1 MECDWIELELVVEVK
16 LIRMTPPRII
26 ALSYLGV
33 AVLGALLLALPIAHR
48 VPVSGTDDMFTSAS
62 ALYVTGLAS
71 VSTPTTWT
79 PFGDI
84 IIAILIQVGGAGI
97 TFVST
102 SLYLL
107 MGRKISLGARLL
119 IAEDRNFG
127 VHGIIRLMKSIL
139 MFSFGIEGIAAL
151 LFTFYFRLV
160 YHYTW
165 LRAIYISCF
174 HSISAFNNAGFDLWG
189 NSLEGFVTDPFVLI
203 LTGLLIITG
212 GIGFVVLLELWSYRA
227 TRKLS
232 LHSRIVLKLTL
243 VLIVVGMMLVLVFE
257 AGASM
262 RTLSWPDKIL
272 NAWFASVTTRT
283 AGFDA
288 IPVAHMREVTWFI
301 FTMLMFIGA
310 SPGSTGGGI
319 KTTTFYM
326 LIKTAV
332 STARGNQE
340 VVVGERSIPS
350 DIAQRALV
358 IFLLAMSVIMGS
370 TLIDAAFEP
379 GIPLM
384 KVIFEEVSAFG
395 TVGLSTGITGTI
407 ANPMKWMLIFT
418 MYVGRI
424 GILTLLISLIHKSP
438 SKVKR
443 LQERI
448 LIG

>member
-1 MECDWIELELVVEVK
+1 LELVVEVK

-332 STARGNQE
+332 STARGNHE

-395 TVGLSTGITGTI
+395 TVGLSTGITGTL